1 MAKAGVTNQLVAI
14 MEICNLIDLYDSD
27 IDSLSVE
34 FLDPTKTKEEL
45 LKEAIS
51 YAKIDFGRIA
61 IKIPFIDLSSLE
73 LVHDLH
79 HEGIAVNMTCIMSA
93 YQGILA
99 YSCRP
104 EYISFFYNR
113 MKDYGDTKLGNMGH
127 SYAHDQIRILD
138 DYIGKRI
145 RTNIICGSIRY
156 PNDVP
161 KCFDAGTDIVTVPY
175 DILQQMFKHDKTT
188 EAIAEFAT
196 KWKEQ
201 RK

>member
-1 MAKAGVTNQLVAI
+1 MAKAGVTNQLEAI
-14 MEICNLIDLYDSD
+14 EEICSYFDDLEYN

-34 FLDPTKTKEEL
+34 LLDPTKTREEL
-45 LKEAIS
+45 FNEAMS
-51 YAKIDFGRIA
+51 YAEIDMERIA
-61 IKIPFIDLSSLE
+61 IKVPLIDLSSLE

-104 EYISFFYNR
+104 EYISFFFNR
-113 MKDYGDTKLGNMGH
+113 MVDYGDTYLGNIGKE
-127 SYAHDQIRILD
+127 YAKDQIEILSK
-138 DYIGKRI
+138 YIGKRI
-145 RTNIICGSIRY
+145 RTSIICGSIRH
-156 PNDVP
+156 PHDISR
-161 KCFDAGTDIVTVPY
+161 CFSAGADIVTVPY
-175 DILQQMFKHDKTT
+175 PVLLETFKHIKTT

-196 KWKEQ
+196 KWNEQ

>member
-1 MAKAGVTNQLVAI
+1 MAKAGVTNQLEAI
-14 MEICNLIDLYDSD
+14 EEICSYFDDKDVN

-34 FLDPTKTKEEL
+34 LLDPTKTKDEL
-45 LKEAIS
+45 FNEALS
-51 YAKIDFGRIA
+51 YSEIDRERIT
-61 IKIPFIDLSSLE
+61 IKIPLIDLSSLE

-79 HEGIAVNMTCIMSA
+79 KEGIAVNMTCIMSA

-104 EYISFFYNR
+104 EYISFFFNR
-113 MKDYGDTKLGNMGH
+113 MVDYGNTKLGNTGH
-127 SYAHDQIRILD
+127 DYAQLQIKSLD
-138 DYIGKRI
+138 SYIGKRI

-156 PNDVP
+156 PRDVSE
-161 KCFDAGTDIVTVPY
+161 CFSAGADIVTVPY
-175 DILQQMFKHDKTT
+175 EILQQMFKHDKTT

>member
-1 MAKAGVTNQLVAI
+1 MAKAGVTNQIVAI
-14 MEICNLIDLYDSD
+14 EEICSLIDHCESE

-34 FLDPTKTKEEL
+34 LLDPTKKREEL
-45 LKEAIS
+45 FNEAMS
-51 YAKIDFGRIA
+51 YAEIDMGRIA

-104 EYISFFYNR
+104 EYISFFFNR
-113 MKDYGDTKLGNMGH
+113 MVDYGNTKLENTGH
-127 SYAHDQIRILD
+127 LYAEEQIKTLD
-138 DYIGKRI
+138 KYIGKRI

-156 PNDVP
+156 PKDVSE
-161 KCFDAGTDIVTVPY
+161 CFAYGADIVTVPY
-175 DILQQMFKHDKTT
+175 EHLLGMFKHEKTT

-196 KWKEQ
+196 KWNEK